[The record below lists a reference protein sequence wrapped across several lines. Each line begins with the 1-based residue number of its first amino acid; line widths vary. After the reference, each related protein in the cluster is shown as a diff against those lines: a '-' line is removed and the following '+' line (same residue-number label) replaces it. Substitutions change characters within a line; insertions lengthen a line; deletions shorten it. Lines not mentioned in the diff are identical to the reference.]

1 MAQPLTYNFN
11 SVAQEVVCA
20 PDAISGLSD
29 VLDRLGSTRAMVTCG
44 PSILEKSDVIKR
56 VRAALGDRFV
66 GLFSGV
72 LPHSPVHTLDE
83 AMLLAEDIKPDVLVS
98 AGGGSTH
105 DTTKGIAT
113 LLGEGGSIHDHQVIF
128 EPPDKITHP
137 KLSKKRVPIIAIPTT
152 MGGAELS
159 RGAGFAD
166 KNLGRKVLVADP
178 STIPSAIVI
187 DGQALA
193 TTPMDILLSTAM
205 GQMRIAVET
214 IYSTRHNPISD
225 SMALHAISMLMEYL
239 PNCPG
244 LVLDCLLNTKTA
256 ASLASL
262 AGVGGLGLNT
272 ATAHHVGGLYD
283 VPHGDANA
291 IMLPQTMRFNAE
303 ASAARQALIA
313 DAMGVKRPGMTDL
326 DAALAAADAMERLR
340 ESLGLP
346 GRLRD
351 VGVPEDGL
359 ELIAAATLHDR
370 ALATNP
376 TPVTDAGPIMTVL
389 RRSW

>member
-1 MAQPLTYNFN
+1 
-11 SVAQEVVCA
+11 
-20 PDAISGLSD
+20 
-29 VLDRLGSTRAMVTCG
+29 MVTCG

-159 RGAGFAD
+159 RGAGFVD
-166 KNLGRKVLVADP
+166 KDLGRKVLVADP

-244 LVLDCLLNTKTA
+244 LDLDCLLNTKTA

-313 DAMGVKRPGMTDL
+313 DAMGVNRPGMTDL

>member
-1 MAQPLTYNFN
+1 
-11 SVAQEVVCA
+11 
-20 PDAISGLSD
+20 
-29 VLDRLGSTRAMVTCG
+29 MVTCG

-159 RGAGFAD
+159 RGAGFVD
-166 KNLGRKVLVADP
+166 KDLGRKVLVADP

-244 LVLDCLLNTKTA
+244 LDSDCLLNTKTA

-291 IMLPQTMRFNAE
+291 IMLPHTMRFNAE
-303 ASAARQALIA
+303 VSADRQALIA
-313 DAMGVKRPGMTDL
+313 EAMGVKTHGMTDL
-326 DAALAAADAMERLR
+326 DAALAAADAVARLR
-340 ESLGLP
+340 ETLGLP